1 MKKAVSIVMALIM
14 CAGMATVALGDNY
27 HQDGDASTLISFEWK
42 NDPTY
47 SMTIPESVVMTNEG
61 VDVDFTASDVEYM
74 EGKELV
80 VSISCTDKFRDQM
93 LLSSTDSNHSVRYQL
108 VTPDGRVLETTGG
121 NINGTEIVS
130 FTEDGVQTVTFRPVL
145 VQTSSAQPGRTYTG
159 SIFYNFSVVEISG

>member
-1 MKKAVSIVMALIM
+1 MKKAVSIVMALVM

-80 VSISCTDKFRDQM
+80 VPYLHGQIPRPDAPKLHGQQPFRALPACNAGRQ
-93 LLSSTDSNHSVRYQL
+93 DS
-108 VTPDGRVLETTGG
+108 
-121 NINGTEIVS
+121 
-130 FTEDGVQTVTFRPVL
+130 
-145 VQTSSAQPGRTYTG
+145 
-159 SIFYNFSVVEISG
+159 

>member
-1 MKKAVSIVMALIM
+1 MKKAVSIVMALVM

-93 LLSSTDSNHSVRYQL
+93 LLSSTA
-108 VTPDGRVLETTGG
+108 
-121 NINGTEIVS
+121 VS
-130 FTEDGVQTVTFRPVL
+130 YTHLDVYKRQGL
-145 VQTSSAQPGRTYTG
+145 WAMKAAGLRT
-159 SIFYNFSVVEISG
+159 